1 MENNYEWLDLIPQ
14 GWVNIARKMIQ
25 ECEAIDPTYTIM
37 DMKEKWGHLDVYS
50 YTQLDEDC
58 FAHPESIHNI
68 EQRYWDISAKTC
80 CRCGAPATKMSKG
93 WVLPFCDNCYKTG

>member
-25 ECEAIDPTYTIM
+25 ECEAIDPTYTII

-50 YTQLDEDC
+50 YTQLDEDY
-58 FAHPESIHNI
+58 FAHSEGIHNI
-68 EQRYWDISAKTC
+68 EKKYWDISAKIC
-80 CRCGAPATKMSKG
+80 CVCGAPATRMSKG